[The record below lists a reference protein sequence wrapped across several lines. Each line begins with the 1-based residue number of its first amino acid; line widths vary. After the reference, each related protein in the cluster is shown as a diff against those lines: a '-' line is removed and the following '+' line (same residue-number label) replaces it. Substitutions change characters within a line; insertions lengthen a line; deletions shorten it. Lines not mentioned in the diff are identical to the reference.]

1 MVHEYMHSKFE
12 GRYTHG
18 CSHNGH
24 EDKDNKTNK
33 SKVANTDS
41 NIDTINKWRQVID
54 NMQEC

>member
-1 MVHEYMHSKFE
+1 MVHEYMHSEFE
-12 GRYTHG
+12 GQYTHG

-41 NIDTINKWRQVID
+41 NIDTLNKWRQVI
-54 NMQEC
+54 NEM